1 MSALEVMQN
10 LLVDQVAG
18 PVGEKT
24 GGISKN
30 DPSAGTDVRDETI
43 EHDRITMGD
52 KAGASILTV
61 MLAVL
66 FIGGGGWLATGSH

>member
-24 GGISKN
+24 GGTSKN
-30 DPSAGTDVRDETI
+30 DPSAGTDVRDEI
-43 EHDRITMGD
+43 EHDRITTGD
-52 KAGASILTV
+52 KAGASILTIL
-61 MLAVL
+61 LAAIFV
-66 FIGGGGWLATGSH
+66 GGGGWLVTGSH